1 MLGTQA
7 YRSCVSYRRMI
18 KRFNR
23 LFKAFD
29 RPSPVL
35 IWSATA
41 VGLLFQLIVFGVIA
55 FDTYRGT
62 LNSSFEITENIAA
75 LIEQDVG
82 RNIGLYDL
90 SLQAVVERVNDP
102 EVMALPPRLKQMAV
116 FDRSTTAP
124 GLGAMVVLDKDGS
137 IVLDSLSVAPRT
149 GNFYDREYFKFQ
161 RDTPAANGLYISRPF
176 EARLQN
182 GTWSISVSRRLAA
195 PDGSFAGI
203 VSGTLKLDFIRE
215 RLESAALGKHGVA
228 SLFRD
233 DGVLLIQ
240 NIASNANIGADWSR
254 AEVFKHAAEQ
264 GSGTFSSERSMDRV
278 PRLFAFRRVPGFPL
292 LVSAGIAREDVLAPW
307 WSKLELF
314 AVVFAAMA
322 VSVIVLVA
330 MFNRELRRRIA
341 AERGQAAL
349 ARQDRL
355 SQLANRLGF
364 DEALALAW
372 RRAGRE
378 RQPLSLLMIDVDK
391 FKGFNDRYGHPE
403 GDKVLTVIAAA
414 IGAAVRRPGDLAA
427 RYGGEEFAVLLPNTG
442 SEGAMRIAE
451 SIRKEVLAAAV
462 PHEGSGHRFVTV
474 SLGVATMIPNNGM
487 APGMLVKNAD
497 RALYAAKAG
506 GRNRVCLDE
515 VAFISGNGDPAHL
528 RAS

>member
-1 MLGTQA
+1 
-7 YRSCVSYRRMI
+7 MI
-18 KRFNR
+18 GKFNR
-23 LFKAFD
+23 LYKAFD

-41 VGLLFQLIVFGVIA
+41 IGLLFQLIVFAVIA
-55 FDTYRGT
+55 FDTYRST
-62 LNSSFEITENIAA
+62 INSSFEVAENIAA
-75 LIEQDVG
+75 LIEQDIA

-90 SLQAVVERVNDP
+90 SLQAAVEKVNDP
-102 EVMALPPRLKQMAV
+102 EVMALPPRLKRMAV

-124 GLGAMVVLDKDGS
+124 GLGAMVVLDKSGQ
-137 IVLDSLSVAPRT
+137 IVLDSLSVVPRA

-161 RDTPAANGLYISRPF
+161 RDTPAASGLYISRPF

-182 GTWSISVSRRLAA
+182 LTWSISISRRLTA

-215 RLESAALGKHGVA
+215 RLESAALGKRGVA

-233 DGVLLIQ
+233 DGILLIQ
-240 NIASNANIGADWSR
+240 NTASNANIGADWSR
-254 AEVFKHAAEQ
+254 AEVFKHSADST
-264 GSGTFSSERSMDRV
+264 SGIYSSERSMDQV
-278 PRLFAFRRVPGFPL
+278 ARLFAFRRVSGFPL
-292 LVSAGIAREDVLAPW
+292 LVVAGIARDYVLAPW
-307 WSKLELF
+307 WSKLQLI
-314 AVVFAAMA
+314 AAVFAAMA

-330 MFNRELRRRIA
+330 MFNRELRRRIV

-364 DEALALAW
+364 DEALTLAW

-378 RQPLSLLMIDVDK
+378 HQPLSLLMIDVDN
-391 FKGFNDRYGHPE
+391 FKEFNDRYGHPE
-403 GDKVLTVIAAA
+403 GDRVLMAIAAA
-414 IGAAVRRPGDLAA
+414 IGGAVRRPGDLAS

-442 SEGAMRIAE
+442 SEGAMCIAE
-451 SIRKEVLAAAV
+451 SIRKTVLAGAV
-462 PHEGSGHRFVTV
+462 PHEGSSHRFVTV
-474 SLGVATMIPNNGM
+474 SLGAATIIPNNGM
-487 APGMLVKNAD
+487 TQETLVESAD

-506 GRNRVCLDE
+506 GRNMSCLD
-515 VAFISGNGDPAHL
+515 VAAFISSKDPAQL
-528 RAS
+528 RA

>member
-1 MLGTQA
+1 
-7 YRSCVSYRRMI
+7 MI
-18 KRFNR
+18 INFNR
-23 LFKAFD
+23 LYQAFD

-41 VGLLFQLIVFGVIA
+41 VGLLFQLTVFLVIA
-55 FDTYRGT
+55 FDTYRST
-62 LNSSFEITENIAA
+62 LESSFEVAENIAA
-75 LIEQDVG
+75 LIEQDIA

-90 SLQAVVERVNDP
+90 SLQAVVEKMNDP

-116 FDRSTTAP
+116 FDRSATAP
-124 GLGAMVVLDKDGS
+124 GLGAMVVLDKSGT
-137 IVLDSLSVAPRT
+137 IVLDSLSAAPRA

-161 RDTPAANGLYISRPF
+161 RDTPTASGLYISRPF
-176 EARLQN
+176 EARLQDL
-182 GTWSISVSRRLAA
+182 TWSISISRRLTA

-203 VSGTLKLDFIRE
+203 VSGTLKLDFIRD
-215 RLESAALGKHGVA
+215 RLEAAALGKRGVA

-233 DGVLLIQ
+233 DGILLIR
-240 NIASNANIGADWSR
+240 NTASNANIGADWSR
-254 AEVFKHAAEQ
+254 AEVFKYAAEHD
-264 GSGTFSSERSMDRV
+264 SGTFSSERSMDEV
-278 PRLFAFRRVPGFPL
+278 PRLFAFKRVAGFPL
-292 LVSAGIAREDVLAPW
+292 LVSAGIAQQDVLAPW
-307 WSKLELF
+307 WSKVMLF
-314 AVVFAAMA
+314 SVVFVAMA

-330 MFNRELRRRIA
+330 MFNRELRRRIS

-364 DEALALAW
+364 DEALTLAW

-378 RQPLSLLMIDVDK
+378 RQPLSLLMIDVDH
-391 FKGFNDRYGHPE
+391 FKEFNDRYGHLE
-403 GDKVLTVIAAA
+403 GDKVLATISAA

-451 SIRKEVLAAAV
+451 SIRNAVLAAAV
-462 PHEGSGHRFVTV
+462 PHEGSNYPVVTV
-474 SLGVATMIPNNGM
+474 SLGVATVVPHNGM
-487 APGMLVKNAD
+487 AQETLVENAD

-506 GRNRVCLDE
+506 GRNKACLDE
-515 VAFISGNGDPAHL
+515 VAFMPSKDPAL
-528 RAS
+528 FRA